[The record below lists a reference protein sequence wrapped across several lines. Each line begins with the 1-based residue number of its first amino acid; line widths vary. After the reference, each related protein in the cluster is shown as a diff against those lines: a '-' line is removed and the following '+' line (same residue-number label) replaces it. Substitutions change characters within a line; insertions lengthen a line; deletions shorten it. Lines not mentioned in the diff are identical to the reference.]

1 MLWLWIMPVPYWR
14 GMNLM
19 SNFTDIKEWSDERL
33 ITQQEPDRNGFLAMI
48 VEELGEFLEA
58 PDDAGRIDAMADI
71 IVFAY
76 GEIAKYGYDGDKVMG
91 EVIKEIS
98 SRVGDYS
105 EETKK
110 WQKDKSPEAQAN
122 WYTADFSECKL

>member
-1 MLWLWIMPVPYWR
+1 MT
-14 GMNLM
+14 
-19 SNFTDIKEWSDERL
+19 NFTRIKEWSDERL

-58 PDDAGRIDAMADI
+58 KTVEGRIDAMADI

-76 GEIAKYGYDGDKVMG
+76 GEIAKYGYDGDKVMD

-98 SRVGDYS
+98 SRTGSYNP
-105 EETKK
+105 ETKK
-110 WQKDKSPEAQAN
+110 WQKDKSPEAQAR
-122 WYTADFSECKL
+122 WYTADFTNCKL

>member
-1 MLWLWIMPVPYWR
+1 MS
-14 GMNLM
+14 
-19 SNFTDIKEWSDERL
+19 SNFKRIKEWSDERL
-33 ITQQEPDRNGFLAMI
+33 ITQQEPDRNGFVAMI
-48 VEELGEFLEA
+48 VEELGEFIEA
-58 PDDAGRIDAMADI
+58 SDDHGRIDAMADI

-76 GEIAKYGYDGDKVMG
+76 GEIAKYGYDGDKVMD

-98 SRVGDYS
+98 SRVGAYS

-122 WYTADFSECKL
+122 WYEADFSDCKL

>member
-1 MLWLWIMPVPYWR
+1 
-14 GMNLM
+14 M

-33 ITQQEPDRNGFLAMI
+33 ITQQAPDRNGFLAMI

-58 PDDAGRIDAMADI
+58 DNDDERIDAMADI

-76 GEIAKYGYDGDKVMG
+76 GEIAKYGYHGDKVMG

-98 SRVGDYS
+98 SRVGAYS
-105 EETKK
+105 EDTKK

-122 WYTADFSECKL
+122 WYSADFTNCKL

>member
-1 MLWLWIMPVPYWR
+1 MK
-14 GMNLM
+14 
-19 SNFTDIKEWSDERL
+19 SNFIRIKEWSDERL
-33 ITQQEPDRNGFLAMI
+33 ITFQEPDRNGFLAMI

-58 PDDAGRIDAMADI
+58 KDDRGRVDAMADI

-76 GEIAKYGYDGDKVMG
+76 GEIAKYGYDGDKVMN

-98 SRVGDYS
+98 SRVGAYNP
-105 EETKK
+105 ETKK

-122 WYTADFSECKL
+122 WYTVNFTDCKLDNEGK

>member
-1 MLWLWIMPVPYWR
+1 
-14 GMNLM
+14 M

-33 ITQQEPDRNGFLAMI
+33 ITQNTPDRNGFLAMI

-58 PDDAGRIDAMADI
+58 DNDDDRIDAMADI

-76 GEIAKYGYDGDKVMG
+76 GEIAKYGYHGDKVMG

-98 SRVGDYS
+98 SRVGAYS
-105 EETKK
+105 EDTKK

-122 WYTADFSECKL
+122 WYSADFTNCKL

>member
-1 MLWLWIMPVPYWR
+1 
-14 GMNLM
+14 M

-33 ITQQEPDRNGFLAMI
+33 ITQQEPDRNGFISMI

-58 PDDAGRIDAMADI
+58 GDNIDGRIDAMADI

-98 SRVGDYS
+98 SRVGSYS

-122 WYTADFSECKL
+122 WYSADFTNCKL